1 MARVPVHAFRTRLGL
16 FSLRRNAT
24 SAPSRGFS
32 GMNLPIGEVAPAF
45 RSGSFLLSARGASQ
59 VSPVRRGWERDPT
72 KTSQL
77 NSTMIAILVPSRF
90 TSGIKRHQTEFT
102 VAPRGGIIMN
112 SKEVVLI
119 TGSSTGFGRLFADTL
134 ARKGHTVFATMRD
147 PGGRNA
153 KNASEIR
160 TLAEKDS
167 LPIYVLEMD
176 VTDDAS
182 VQRAV
187 DAAVAKAGRIDV
199 AINNAGYV
207 VSGLA
212 EAVTPE
218 QAQRLMDT
226 NFLGPVRVNRAVLPH
241 MRRQRSG
248 VLMHISS
255 AAGRII
261 APSMGFYCASKF
273 ALEALAEAYSYELA
287 GQGIESVIVEP
298 GQYETAVFGSA
309 VTGADEARTDTYGAV
324 KEIPAKVQAALSSS
338 AGNAQEVADA
348 VLRIIETPAGER
360 QLRYFVSPQNFGVD
374 EINALSKQVQA
385 NILAAF
391 GLAADTKFRKGRA
404 VGSV

>member
-1 MARVPVHAFRTRLGL
+1 MGVFFFQAEDGIRDLTVTGVQTCA
-16 FSLRRNAT
+16 
-24 SAPSRGFS
+24 
-32 GMNLPIGEVAPAF
+32 LPIC
-45 RSGSFLLSARGASQ
+45 
-59 VSPVRRGWERDPT
+59 
-72 KTSQL
+72 
-77 NSTMIAILVPSRF
+77 
-90 TSGIKRHQTEFT
+90 
-102 VAPRGGIIMN
+102 
-112 SKEVVLI
+112 
-119 TGSSTGFGRLFADTL
+119 RLFAEAL

-182 VQRAV
+182 VERAV

-212 EAVTPE
+212 EAVTTE

-226 NFLGPVRVNRAVLPH
+226 NFFGPFRVNRAVLPH

-255 AAGRII
+255 AAGRVI

-287 GQGIESVIVEP
+287 SQGIESVIVEP
-298 GQYETAVFGSA
+298 GQYETPVFGNI
-309 VTGADEARTDTYGAV
+309 VTAADEDRTYTYGAV
-324 KEIPAKVQAALSSS
+324 KQIPAKVNAALSST
-338 AGNAQEVADA
+338 AGNAQAVAQA
-348 VLRIIETPAGER
+348 VLRIVETPAGEK
-360 QLRYFVSPQNFGVD
+360 QLRYLVSPETFGVD

-385 NILAAF
+385 KVLEAF
-391 GLAADTKFRKGRA
+391 GLAADTTFLKGKA
-404 VGSV
+404 VGSI